1 MPSPTSSVRASCERV
16 MAMAQH
22 VRLDD
27 DEMDRLAADL
37 ANKATLQ
44 LEGVAWDACGW
55 HYCADAPQQGPLTCQ
70 YVFVLD
76 ALNFCFWPSTQG
88 LEYDIVA
95 VALKKALEKDVE
107 AFSAPRLAAMTA
119 QQLASWFPEHTL
131 PEVEERA
138 LRINELGE
146 VLQERFQGL
155 AANLVAEAR
164 GSAVTLVDLVLQHLP
179 GFRDTSIYRGRLVHF
194 YKRAQILVGDLWAA
208 YGKQQEGAYAFKDV
222 DQLTMFA
229 DYRVPQ
235 LLRSLG
241 VLVYDAALSEAVD
254 ALQEVPF
261 GSEQEVEIRAA
272 TVVSVE
278 RLRAALAARGL
289 PLLVI
294 EVDWLLWQIGEQS
307 KDDIK
312 PHHRTRTIFY

>member
-1 MPSPTSSVRASCERV
+1 M
-16 MAMAQH
+16 
-22 VRLDD
+22 RLDD
-27 DEMDRLAADL
+27 DAMDRLAADL
-37 ANKATLQ
+37 ASKATLQ
-44 LEGVAWDACGW
+44 LEGVAWDASGW
-55 HYCADAPQQGPLTCQ
+55 HYCADASQQGPLTCQ

-76 ALNFCFWPSTQG
+76 ALNFCFWPSSQG

-95 VALKKALEKDVE
+95 VALKEALEKDVE
-107 AFSAPRLAAMTA
+107 AFSAPRLATMSVP
-119 QQLASWFPEHTL
+119 QLASWFPNHVL

-164 GSAVTLVDLVLQHLP
+164 GSAVALVDLVLQHLP
-179 GFRDTSIYRGRLVHF
+179 GFRDATIYRGRLVHF
-194 YKRAQILVGDLWAA
+194 YKRAQILVGDVWAA
-208 YGKQQEGAYAFKDV
+208 YGKKQEGVYAFRDV

-278 RLRAALAARGL
+278 RLRAALASRGL

-294 EVDWLLWQIGEQS
+294 EVDWLLWQIGEQT
-307 KDDIK
+307 KDDIR